1 MSPSAPALGRLRLA
15 LWALAA
21 GLGGLEAFAGRHVVN
36 PDGIAYLDI
45 ADAYGRGDWTSALN
59 AYWSPLYSWLLA
71 PAVALAR
78 ASPVW
83 EFPLAHVVNL
93 GIFVGAVAAFEAL
106 LVAVARLLGAD
117 GAART
122 ALWLWGYALFL
133 RATLTMATLRLVTPD
148 VLVMAVTCLL
158 AALLCRV
165 STGDE
170 RGRTLVAL
178 GIVAGVGYLAKQILL
193 PVGVLALVL
202 AAAGRGDGR
211 RRRAGVVW
219 AVLAMLVVAA
229 PFVVAIS
236 LARGRFTVGE
246 AGRLNYIWS
255 LRAEGDRAQPME
267 GLLAH
272 REGTHPPRK
281 VLDAPAVWDFGR
293 PGPGTVP
300 LSFDPAYWSEGVRL
314 RLEPRAQLR
323 VLAVNAGAVGQV
335 LRRWLPALTIVVL
348 VLLIAGRAALGPAA
362 RLWRLDVLGLAPV
375 LVYPVVWVEGRYLA
389 AAVVLVLFVPFA
401 AAVRSAPLEPRVATA
416 AALAALL
423 TLVVPPAAATLADV
437 ARDPGLRGAPPAVA
451 VEAAAVRALG
461 LRPGDA
467 VAVVGN
473 FYDVGWA
480 RLARVRVVATLDA
493 DRASDYDPRLAPA
506 LASTGAR
513 LVVSD
518 RGPLRAIAPDDWIP
532 LGGRLHA
539 HRLDGR

>member
-1 MSPSAPALGRLRLA
+1 
-15 LWALAA
+15 
-21 GLGGLEAFAGRHVVN
+21 
-36 PDGIAYLDI
+36 
-45 ADAYGRGDWTSALN
+45 
-59 AYWSPLYSWLLA
+59 
-71 PAVALAR
+71 
-78 ASPVW
+78 
-83 EFPLAHVVNL
+83 
-93 GIFVGAVAAFEAL
+93 
-106 LVAVARLLGAD
+106 
-117 GAART
+117 
-122 ALWLWGYALFL
+122 
-133 RATLTMATLRLVTPD
+133 
-148 VLVMAVTCLL
+148 
-158 AALLCRV
+158 
-165 STGDE
+165 
-170 RGRTLVAL
+170 
-178 GIVAGVGYLAKQILL
+178 
-193 PVGVLALVL
+193 
-202 AAAGRGDGR
+202 
-211 RRRAGVVW
+211 
-219 AVLAMLVVAA
+219 
-229 PFVVAIS
+229 
-236 LARGRFTVGE
+236 
-246 AGRLNYIWS
+246 
-255 LRAEGDRAQPME
+255 
-267 GLLAH
+267 
-272 REGTHPPRK
+272 
-281 VLDAPAVWDFGR
+281 
-293 PGPGTVP
+293 
-300 LSFDPAYWSEGVRL
+300 
-314 RLEPRAQLR
+314 

>member
-78 ASPVW
+78 ASPAW

-165 STGDE
+165 SAGDE
-170 RGRTLVAL
+170 RGRTFVAL

>member
-1 MSPSAPALGRLRLA
+1 VSPSAPALGRLRLA

-78 ASPVW
+78 ASPAW

-165 STGDE
+165 SAGDE

>member
-170 RGRTLVAL
+170 PDLRGARD
-178 GIVAGVGYLAKQILL
+178 
-193 PVGVLALVL
+193 
-202 AAAGRGDGR
+202 RGR
-211 RRRAGVVW
+211 RRVSGQADS
-219 AVLAMLVVAA
+219 
-229 PFVVAIS
+229 P
-236 LARGRFTVGE
+236 ARRC
-246 AGRLNYIWS
+246 
-255 LRAEGDRAQPME
+255 
-267 GLLAH
+267 
-272 REGTHPPRK
+272 
-281 VLDAPAVWDFGR
+281 
-293 PGPGTVP
+293 PG
-300 LSFDPAYWSEGVRL
+300 
-314 RLEPRAQLR
+314 
-323 VLAVNAGAVGQV
+323 AGAG
-335 LRRWLPALTIVVL
+335 
-348 VLLIAGRAALGPAA
+348 
-362 RLWRLDVLGLAPV
+362 
-375 LVYPVVWVEGRYLA
+375 
-389 AAVVLVLFVPFA
+389 
-401 AAVRSAPLEPRVATA
+401 
-416 AALAALL
+416 
-423 TLVVPPAAATLADV
+423 
-437 ARDPGLRGAPPAVA
+437 
-451 VEAAAVRALG
+451 
-461 LRPGDA
+461 
-467 VAVVGN
+467 
-473 FYDVGWA
+473 
-480 RLARVRVVATLDA
+480 
-493 DRASDYDPRLAPA
+493 
-506 LASTGAR
+506 
-513 LVVSD
+513 
-518 RGPLRAIAPDDWIP
+518 
-532 LGGRLHA
+532 GGRS
-539 HRLDGR
+539 R

>member
-71 PAVALAR
+71 PAVVLAR

>member
-1 MSPSAPALGRLRLA
+1 M
-15 LWALAA
+15 
-21 GLGGLEAFAGRHVVN
+21 
-36 PDGIAYLDI
+36 
-45 ADAYGRGDWTSALN
+45 
-59 AYWSPLYSWLLA
+59 
-71 PAVALAR
+71 
-78 ASPVW
+78 
-83 EFPLAHVVNL
+83 
-93 GIFVGAVAAFEAL
+93 
-106 LVAVARLLGAD
+106 
-117 GAART
+117 
-122 ALWLWGYALFL
+122 
-133 RATLTMATLRLVTPD
+133 
-148 VLVMAVTCLL
+148 
-158 AALLCRV
+158 
-165 STGDE
+165 
-170 RGRTLVAL
+170 
-178 GIVAGVGYLAKQILL
+178 
-193 PVGVLALVL
+193 
-202 AAAGRGDGR
+202 
-211 RRRAGVVW
+211 VW

>member
-1 MSPSAPALGRLRLA
+1 VSPSAPALGRLRLA